1 MDKKY
6 QEWMSQA
13 ATKKDEISKQLKNFQ
28 KKKPKNLDAIFHA
41 EHQKAFA
48 KIDCLKCAN
57 CCKTT
62 SPIFRPVDIKRIAAH
77 VRMTEA
83 NLIKTYLRID
93 EDNDYVLQKS
103 PCTFLNDDN
112 TCSIYEHRPLA
123 CREYPHT
130 DRKNMYQIMDLTQ
143 KNVSVCPAVSLIV
156 TQIVK

>member
-6 QEWMSQA
+6 QEWMNQA

-28 KKKPKNLDAIFHA
+28 KKKPKNLDAIFHT

-83 NLIKTYLRID
+83 NFIKTYLRID

-130 DRKNMYQIMDLTQ
+130 DRKNMYQIMDLTF
-143 KNVSVCPAVSLIV
+143 SRD
-156 TQIVK
+156 

>member
-6 QEWMSQA
+6 QEWMNQA

-28 KKKPKNLDAIFHA
+28 KKKPKNLDAIFHT

-83 NLIKTYLRID
+83 NFIKTYLRID

-130 DRKNMYQIMDLTQ
+130 DRKNMYQIMDLTH